1 MINVHRPGKHVSFGE
16 KFFHLLPFFRVVPDE
31 QERIYVAETSIGFD
45 DEINNVIPLFLEILN
60 GFQLIRAGFV
70 NITSRPRTNQN
81 SVMILEVLDNLR
93 IQIQFLH
100 PLDRFGFLHLAS
112 RIHVHFH
119 FLFLLRFL
127 V

>member
-1 MINVHRPGKHVSFGE
+1 MINVHRPGKHISFGK
-16 KFFHLLPFFRVVPDE
+16 KFFHLLPFLRVVPDE
-31 QERIYVAETSIGFD
+31 QERIHVTETGIGFD
-45 DEINNVIPLFLEILN
+45 NEINNVIPLFFEIMN
-60 GFQLIRAGFV
+60 GFQLIRGGFV
-70 NITSRPRTNQN
+70 NVASWPGTDQN
-81 SVMILEVLDNLR
+81 RVMILEVLDDLR

-100 PLDRFGFLHLAS
+100 PFDRFGFLHLAS